1 MFIYQKLI
9 LKHAIFFI
17 EKLPIIGSA
26 FLAGTPSFLV
36 CVLIKT
42 SFLLEGSP
50 N

>member
-17 EKLPIIGSA
+17 EKLTIIGSA
-26 FLAGTPSFLV
+26 FLTGTPFFLV

-42 SFLLEGSP
+42 SFLLEGHP